1 MAERRRF
8 IDEPIQAEFTGQ
20 PLLSKKTGCPAAFR
34 WRTVRYA
41 VTELLAEWHEYGRRG
56 RMADNMSPAHAEASL
71 KRGSFG
77 VGRDYYRVRTDAGRT
92 FTMYYDRAVRSSDAK
107 LGEWFLLE
115 EELESGKGDSPK
127 SGAP

>member
-56 RMADNMSPAHAEASL
+56 RMADNMSPAHAQASL

-77 VGRDYYRVRTDAGRT
+77 VGRDYYRVRTHAGQT
-92 FTMYYDRAVRSSDAK
+92 FILYYDRTVRSSDDK

-115 EELESGKGDSPK
+115 EEIGPELNPSPHE
-127 SGAP
+127 